1 MESGLNLDPVYLI
14 NQCASL
20 TLNQHSLSQFM
31 DLLIS
36 LKGKG
41 TEAAGAEAPEE
52 PEASGDPG
60 TAREAT

>member
-1 MESGLNLDPVYLI
+1 
-14 NQCASL
+14 
-20 TLNQHSLSQFM
+20 M
-31 DLLIS
+31 DLLIC
-36 LKGKG
+36 LKGEG